1 MVVGKGLENKEVV
14 GNDLVGVLV
23 ACYKDFAVKYWD

>member
-1 MVVGKGLENKEVV
+1 MVAGTELENKEVV

-23 ACYKDFAVKYWD
+23 ARYRNFAVKYWD